1 MGVIIG
7 PAIGGYLAQVSHKK
21 NISLNNLDYFSPFMS
36 LIYYQ
41 PVKQYPHLF
50 HEKSVFGRYAFGLKL
65 NYFNTKIE

>member
-7 PAIGGYLAQVSHKK
+7 PAIGGYLAQVSHK
-21 NISLNNLDYFSPFMS
+21 NYYLSTIWISFSPFMS
-36 LIYYQ
+36 FIYYQ